1 MKMRNL
7 SDFNDIYNTQDVIIL
22 EVILEYRWQKI
33 NDDTGFDPRCFTSAS
48 ILSGA
53 IERMKSKVILTFPTN
68 VKTVDLME
76 KIISGGYSSVHTR
89 LGFDTEMFT
98 PKSEKCMKEKDR
110 ILEDIKSVIGDP
122 DEKVKTKELNKELYE
137 LFMKEDLN
145 STNKPI
151 YSIRLDGES
160 ESQKRRVFS
169 KTFKLDEN
177 NQYRFAMTKPLPIGI
192 FK

>member
-1 MKMRNL
+1 MRNL
-7 SDFNDIYNTQDVIIL
+7 SDFNGIYSIQDIIIL
-22 EVILEYRWQKI
+22 AVVLEYRWQRTK
-33 NDDTGFDPRCFTSAS
+33 DDTGFDPRCFISAS
-48 ILSGA
+48 TLSGA
-53 IERMKSKVILTFPTN
+53 IKRIKSTVILTFSTN
-68 VKTVDLME
+68 VETVDLME
-76 KIISGGYSSVHTR
+76 KIISGRYSSVHTR

-122 DEKVKTKELNKELYE
+122 DEKVKTKKLNKELYE

-145 STNKPI
+145 STTKPI

-160 ESQKRRVFS
+160 ESHKRRVFS
-169 KTFKLDEN
+169 KTYKLDEN

>member
-7 SDFNDIYNTQDVIIL
+7 SDFNDIYNIQDVIVL
-22 EVILEYRWQKI
+22 AVILEYCWQKI
-33 NDDTGFDPRCFTSAS
+33 KDDTGFDPRCLMSVSTM
-48 ILSGA
+48 SGA
-53 IERMKSKVILTFPTN
+53 IKRIKSKA
-68 VKTVDLME
+68 DLME
-76 KIISGGYSSVHTR
+76 KFLSVGYSSVHTR
-89 LGFDTEMFT
+89 LGFDTEMFP
-98 PKSEKCMKEKDR
+98 PKSKKYMKKKDR
-110 ILEDIKSVIGDP
+110 ILEDIKSVIDDP
-122 DEKVKTKELNKELYE
+122 DEKLKTKKLNKQLYE

-160 ESQKRRVFS
+160 ESHKRRVFS